1 MVAPVTSAAGIVALL
16 DEQEP
21 ELQSYALKRLD
32 SLVHQFWAEIADAI
46 SKIEIL
52 YENERFPD
60 RQLAAL
66 VASKIYFH
74 LGEHDEALMFAL
86 GAGPL
91 FDVEVKD
98 EYVDTVVSKAIDRYI
113 QDTTPSSAAVDATA
127 VTPAKPAAQK
137 SEIDPRLKNIV
148 DQMFARCIADK
159 EFKQALGI
167 ALETQRL
174 DVIEE
179 VYSVTHDADLLTYV
193 LESTVG
199 VVPSIEVRNQIL
211 HLLVQLF
218 QRLPNPDHFSIGQC
232 YVYLNAPNLASE
244 LLFHLIQQAHQP
256 SSSSHA
262 NTPHDPLLV
271 AYQLAFDLAESATQ
285 EFLENV
291 RRDLSSKSSAQ
302 APALKTETAD
312 VDADMNNSTDSEATT
327 VQSCVERVRS
337 ILQGEESIQ
346 LYLEFLKRSNKA
358 DLPILKATKEALDA
372 RSSIYHSAL
381 SFANAFMNAGT
392 TSDKF
397 LRENLEWLAKA
408 SNWSKFTATA
418 ALGIL
423 NKGNLKEG
431 ISILRPYLPQDG
443 VTSSVY
449 SEGGSLFALGLIHAN
464 HGAEVMELLTNTL
477 KSNPAEIVQHGA
489 ALGLGAAGMAT
500 GNEEVYEELRNVL
513 YTDSAVA
520 GEASGYA
527 MGLVM
532 LGTGS
537 ERAVEEMLQYAHET
551 QHEKI
556 IRGLAIGISLLFYG
570 KEEKAE
576 AMIDTLLAD
585 KDAIL
590 RYGGVYTIALAYA
603 GTANNKAIRRLLHI
617 AVSDVSDDVRRA
629 AVTSL
634 GFLLFRNPTQVPRIV
649 QLLSESYNPH
659 VRYGSTLAL
668 GIACAG
674 TGLDEAVDLLEPM
687 TKDPVDFVRQ
697 GACIAL
703 AMIFIQQNEALNPRV
718 TNARKTF
725 DKIISDKHEDAMAKF
740 GAALAQGL
748 VDAGG
753 RNVTISLQSRGGN
766 ANMPAIVGM
775 ALFTQF
781 WYWFPLA
788 HFSALAFT
796 PTALIGLNRELRI
809 PEFEFV
815 SEAKPSLFAYP
826 TSYKPPS
833 EKKVERVETA
843 VLSTTAKAQAR
854 QRNKE
859 RERAQAEG
867 GDAMDVDDATTTA
880 AKKEDGDVAMEED
893 SKATTTA
900 GKTKAKKERKQEP
913 RSEILPNY
921 SRITPAQVKFV
932 TFPAESRF
940 VPIRP
945 VQGLGSKVR
954 QDVYNTSSVAGKLL
968 GNSSPAPGA
977 SGTVTPAQ
985 NVTGGGKSLH
995 QQAIANNASSLFGG
1009 ESNGSNAAGATGA
1022 AGAVGPTAEQARS
1035 ILTSAIGGTGG
1046 ILLMVDRRS
1055 KEEFRALKIGD
1066 SDEDGAN
1073 TSAAPRNSESNG
1085 SNVRGDDDEISPE
1098 DAAAIAAAMAADDD
1112 DEDGRADDKDPN
1124 SVADHQSRRDGN
1136 NGGNDGAAPGA
1147 GGLPEAR

>member
-16 DEQEP
+16 DEPEP

-32 SLVHQFWAEIADAI
+32 GLVDQFWAEIADAI

-52 YENERFPD
+52 YENERFQD

-91 FDVEVKD
+91 FDVEKKD
-98 EYVDTVVSKAIDRYI
+98 EYVDTVISKAIDRYI
-113 QDTTPSSAAVDATA
+113 QEAGEGKSDA
-127 VTPAKPAAQK
+127 
-137 SEIDPRLKNIV
+137 RLKSIV
-148 DQMFARCIADK
+148 DQMFTRCISDK

-179 VYSVTHDADLLTYV
+179 VYSVTQNAGLLTYV

-199 VVPSIEVRNQIL
+199 VVPSIEVRTQIL
-211 HLLVQLF
+211 HLLVKLF
-218 QRLPNPDHFSIGQC
+218 QRLPSPDHFSIGQC
-232 YVYLNAPNLASE
+232 YVYLNAPNLAAD
-244 LLFHLIQQAHQP
+244 LLFNLVQQAHQP
-256 SSSSHA
+256 SSSSLA
-262 NTPHDPLLV
+262 NTEKDPLLV

-291 RRDLSSKSSAQ
+291 RRDLSSRTTESSA
-302 APALKTETAD
+302 AAIKTETDAEMNGAGSANAD
-312 VDADMNNSTDSEATT
+312 EAATT
-327 VQSCVERVRS
+327 VDSCVDRIRA

-358 DLPILKATKEALDA
+358 DLPILKATKDALDA

-397 LRENLEWLAKA
+397 LRDNLEWLAKA

-418 ALGIL
+418 ALGVL

-431 ISILRPYLPQDG
+431 ISLLRPYLPQDG

-464 HGAEVMELLTNTL
+464 HGAEVMELLTQTL

-500 GNEEVYEELRNVL
+500 GNEDVYEEIRNIL

-532 LGTGS
+532 LGTAS

-570 KEEKAE
+570 KEEQADK
-576 AMIDTLLAD
+576 MIETLLAD

-603 GTANNKAIRRLLHI
+603 GTGNNKAVRKLLHI

-703 AMIFIQQNEALNPRV
+703 AMIFIQQNETLNPRV
-718 TNARKTF
+718 LSARKTF

-748 VDAGG
+748 IDAGG

-796 PTALIGLNRELRI
+796 PTALIGLNRELRV

-826 TSYKPPS
+826 NSYKPPS

-854 QRNKE
+854 QRTKE
-859 RERAQAEG
+859 RNKAQAEG
-867 GDAMDVDDATTTA
+867 GDAMDVDDGSGAAT
-880 AKKEDGDVAMEED
+880 KKEDGDVTMEED
-893 SKATTTA
+893 KPKPAKS
-900 GKTKAKKERKQEP
+900 KKERKQEP
-913 RSEILPNY
+913 TSEVLPNY
-921 SRITPAQVKFV
+921 SRVTPAQVKFV
-932 TFPAESRF
+932 SFPAEARF
-940 VPIRP
+940 APIRP
-945 VQGLGSKVR
+945 VQGLGGKVR
-954 QDVYNTSSVAGKLL
+954 QDVYNTSTVAGKLL
-968 GNSSPAPGA
+968 GNPSPAPGA
-977 SGTVTPAQ
+977 SGTVTPSQGAASAPG
-985 NVTGGGKSLH
+985 TKSLH
-995 QQAIANNASSLFGG
+995 QQAVANNASTAAAG
-1009 ESNGSNAAGATGA
+1009 ENGSNATPSTASTA
-1022 AGAVGPTAEQARS
+1022 AGPSAEVARS
-1035 ILTSAIGGTGG
+1035 ILTSAVGGGGG
-1046 ILLMVDRRS
+1046 ILLMVDR
-1055 KEEFRALKIGD
+1055 KPNEEFRPLKIGD
-1066 SDEDGAN
+1066 SNDGPAPAS
-1073 TSAAPRNSESNG
+1073 TDDTAASTTQQTQQH
-1085 SNVRGDDDEISPE
+1085 DDDISPE

-1112 DEDGRADDKDPN
+1112 DVDPDKDIN
-1124 SVADHQSRRDGN
+1124 SVANSHNRRDGAN
-1136 NGGNDGAAPGA
+1136 DPDSSGPGTGGA
-1147 GGLPEAR
+1147 PEAR